1 MAKILIVEDDKF
13 LRDLL
18 SARLRKEKDIEV
30 SVAEDGEEGLKKIKE
45 EKPNLVL
52 LDLIMP
58 GIDGFEVLKKA
69 KERTKYQ
76 QRIEEAVKSV
86 LTREEQQHV
95 RVVRV
100 YKNQITLKSDSSSF
114 TYEANLKKD
123 AILTNIKK
131 TFPQIEGIKIKTG

>member
-1 MAKILIVEDDKF
+1 MATHIKNVLGKF
-13 LRDLL
+13 
-18 SARLRKEKDIEV
+18 
-30 SVAEDGEEGLKKIKE
+30 
-45 EKPNLVL
+45 
-52 LDLIMP
+52 
-58 GIDGFEVLKKA
+58 LKKA

-100 YKNQITLKSDSSSF
+100 YKNQIILKSDSSSF